1 MKLNIKAAF
10 NTLIGG
16 FKSSFFSSFY
26 FGGKVVDSGAFN
38 RNQLI
43 NAYINGIE
51 VRSVGEKYIKGF
63 VSIPIK
69 EVDVK
74 TGKDKPTWRTDL
86 LNNPNPQQVKP
97 QLEADCALQHFIFDE
112 YFIHGGTMGV
122 VLDKGKAEFLKIL
135 QGQYVSFE
143 IDENGNIVKF
153 VNTYNQTKKLE
164 LDAVKA
170 TIGSVLDP
178 AVTLHATSKL
188 ITATK
193 VIKKLEQAHDNEIN
207 SFANNGVGGI
217 VSAKS
222 EDSFTK
228 EQHDNFLERLNDS
241 SKANALEST
250 SGAIDYHNINKTP
263 SDLGVLESSKQGQKA
278 LGLVYNMPLA
288 LISEDAST
296 FDNVKAAEKSYALNV
311 LIPDKQLYCDKIT
324 EFLNGKKDGVKFIVD
339 VNKVRQIQN
348 SPKEVQE
355 TYDSAR
361 ASVNERRVAAGL
373 EALKDVIYNEPLMK
387 IQDQIGPAPDI
398 DLV

>member
-16 FKSSFFSSFY
+16 RVSSFFSSFY
-26 FGGKVVDSGAFN
+26 FGGKVVDSGAYD
-38 RNQLI
+38 RSQVV
-43 NAYINGIE
+43 NAYATGIE
-51 VRSVGEKYIKGF
+51 VRSVAEKYIKGF
-63 VSIPIK
+63 ASIPIK
-69 EVDVK
+69 LVDK
-74 TGKDKPTWRTDL
+74 NLKDVTEDWRLDL
-86 LNNPNPQQVKP
+86 LKNPNQIQTQS
-97 QLEADCALQHFIFDE
+97 QLEADCALQYFLFDE

-122 VLDKGKAEFLKIL
+122 ILNKGKAEFLKIL

-143 IDENGNIVKF
+143 VDENGNIVKF
-153 VNTYNQTKKLE
+153 VNTYNQTKTLE

-188 ITATK
+188 ITASK

-207 SFANNGVGGI
+207 SFANNGVNVL
-217 VSAKS
+217 VSAKDN
-222 EDSFTK
+222 DSYTK
-228 EQHDNFLERLNDS
+228 TQHDNMLERWNS
-241 SKANALEST
+241 PSKAGSIGAT
-250 SGAIDYHNINKTP
+250 SGMIDVHDVGSSP
-263 SDLGVLESSKQGQKA
+263 ADLGVLESSKQGQKA

-324 EFLNGKKDGVKFIVD
+324 EFLNGKKDGVKFVVD
-339 VNKVRQIQN
+339 IDKVRQIQN
-348 SPKEVQE
+348 NLKEVQE
-355 TYDSAR
+355 VLDGAR
-361 ASVNERRVAAGL
+361 ASINERRAAAGL
-373 EALKDVIYNEPLMK
+373 EARKEAIYNEPLMK
-387 IQDQIGPAPDI
+387 IQDQIGPAPEI